1 MNLICL
7 VVLSGVVLFLCFL
20 CDDVADYLDNLDDEH
35 QNDNCGNDNVV
46 VVTLNALNVR
56 EVSEAASADCAS
68 HRGESDEVYQGDRN
82 TAGKSRNALA
92 DVHSENDPELGAAI
106 DCAASIRPGLTPRAP
121 PQPDGRRT
129 EQFLR

>member
-1 MNLICL
+1 MCL
-7 VVLSGVVLFLCFL
+7 TGLFLCFL

-35 QNDNCGNDNVV
+35 QNNNCGNDDVV
-46 VVTLNALNVR
+46 VVALNALNVR

-92 DVHSENDPELGAAI
+92 DVHSENDPERTCLSSAL
-106 DCAASIRPGLTPRAP
+106 ASIISP
-121 PQPDGRRT
+121 PY
-129 EQFLR
+129 FLPVVLLPT